1 LLKNNELSKEF
12 SKVPLATLALMLT
25 VVFLSLFEAGFD
37 HNVVYWGVIMLS
49 IVAFYLLV
57 KGNVTIDFSYQKPF
71 LWYSLFLLWAGLSV
85 FWSINPHRT
94 LVEFIQLSLYWLVFL
109 LATTLTEDS
118 VLRLGRITII
128 TAAGVAIFGISQ
140 FAILESKRMI
150 STFTNPNPLGIYLV
164 MVFMISWGYFI
175 RKKNNSYYAI
185 LILLILVALILTAS
199 RGSFICFLIS
209 LPLLFIGF
217 RKSELVIPVVKTI
230 TFIIVA
236 LIISQIIIYIAPY
249 LQEAIGS
256 NLVLSQFL
264 TRPQSF
270 IELSGLGRL
279 SYWITGSKIAIGKP
293 INGYG
298 LGTFFMAYFIEY
310 DGGRWYSRFAHS
322 HFVQTA
328 AELGF
333 IGLGLLL
340 ALFLTLFRNAWVR
353 IKNTDYPLYLP
364 GLTAAALSFFINIG
378 GDFNWN
384 FPGSAIIFFIIAGI
398 IMKNDQLKIKY
409 HNKYLVLSFVT
420 IMLGLTV
427 WQLSA
432 NLLYSKGIKLDFN
445 GDIKKAAEIYD
456 LANTLYPVNSM
467 SYVFAGNNYYLLSK
481 EENTEVNFTASIE
494 RFEKA
499 IKLSPYDANIH
510 NRLAWL
516 YWELGDFGA
525 AEKHFN
531 ESVEYAAYRLK
542 LFNDFGW
549 FYIKQEKNEDALKI
563 LNKGNILKEAAIDS
577 ASTKDDLEIVMEQIQ
592 ILEQLL
598 DIAGNDSK

>member
-1 LLKNNELSKEF
+1 
-12 SKVPLATLALMLT
+12 MLT

-37 HNVVYWGVIMLS
+37 HNVVYWVVIMLS
-49 IVAFYLLV
+49 MVAFYLLV
-57 KGNVTIDFSYQKPF
+57 KNNVTIDFSYKKPF
-71 LWYSLFLLWAGLSV
+71 LWYSLILLWAGLSV

-94 LVEFIQLSLYWLVFL
+94 LVEFIQLSLYGLVFL
-109 LATTLTEDS
+109 LATTLTGDS
-118 VLRLGRITII
+118 VLRLGRITLI
-128 TAAGVAIFGISQ
+128 TASGVAIFGISQ
-140 FAILESKRMI
+140 FAILESKRLI

-199 RGSFICFLIS
+199 RGSFICFFVS

-217 RKSELVIPVVKTI
+217 RKSELIAPAVKTI
-230 TFIIVA
+230 TIIIVA
-236 LIISQIIIYIAPY
+236 LIISQLIIYVAPY

-279 SYWITGSKIAIGKP
+279 SYWITGSKIAISKP

-322 HFVQTA
+322 HFVQTT

-333 IGLGLLL
+333 IGLGLLM
-340 ALFLTLFRNAWVR
+340 AFFLTLFRNAWVR

-398 IMKNDQLKIKY
+398 IVKNDQLKIK
-409 HNKYLVLSFVT
+409 HPNKNLVLSFVT

-432 NLLYSKGIKLDFN
+432 NLLYSKGIKLDYD
-445 GDIKKAAEIYD
+445 GDTKKAAEIYD
-456 LANTLYPVNSM
+456 LANTIYPINSM

-481 EENTEVNFTASIE
+481 EENTEGNFTASIE

-499 IKLSPYDANIH
+499 VEFSPYDANIH

-516 YWELGDFGA
+516 YWELGDFEA

-531 ESVEYAAYRLK
+531 ESVRYAAYRLK
-542 LFNDFGW
+542 LFNDLAW
-549 FYIKQEKNEDALKI
+549 FYIKQEKNEDAVKI
-563 LNKGNILKEAAIDS
+563 MNKGITLQEAAIDS
-577 ASTKDDLEIVMEQIQ
+577 ASTNDDLEKVMEQIQ
-592 ILEQLL
+592 ILEQLF
-598 DIAGNDSK
+598 DIAMNDSK